1 MARGPWDPEFQHGGP
16 PAALLAR
23 AVEGMEAPAPMQV
36 ARLTVEFLRPV
47 PLHPVVIA
55 TRLARPGRRVQLI
68 EASLSLEGDEVCRAR
83 AVRIR
88 TEAVLAA
95 GDLPRPEP
103 APDLPEE
110 GWSFPRHTGDA
121 DRVAFHRDGVELRPL
136 GRPQRGPGTA
146 WIRLRYPLVAGEDPS
161 PLVRVAVAADFGNG
175 ISPVLDFRRH
185 LYINPDL
192 TVYLHRLPEGEWVA
206 LQSVTY
212 AEAHG
217 VGMAESALFDRRG
230 RIGRSLQSLYLDRR

>member
-1 MARGPWDPEFQHGGP
+1 
-16 PAALLAR
+16 
-23 AVEGMEAPAPMQV
+23 MEAPVPMQV

-47 PLHPVVIA
+47 PLQPVKIA
-55 TRLARPGRRVQLI
+55 SRLARPGRRVQLI
-68 EASLSLEGDEVCRAR
+68 EASLSVAGDEVCRAR

-88 TEAVLAA
+88 REAVLAEA
-95 GDLPRPEP
+95 DLPEAEP
-103 APDLPEE
+103 PPDLPQEE
-110 GWSFPRHTGDA
+110 WSFPPPTGDL
-121 DRVAFHRDGVELRPL
+121 DRVTFHRDGVELRPL

-146 WIRLRYPLVAGEDPS
+146 WIRLRHPLVAGEDPS
-161 PLVRVAVAADFGNG
+161 PLVRVVAAADFGNG

-206 LQSVTY
+206 LKSVTF
-212 AEAHG
+212 AEPEG